1 MSIKL
6 KMIPQKISSPKPPQA
21 IRSLFSGVWEVIS
34 TIGSYI
40 ILAIAN
46 IVMRIV
52 DFMLEFLKR
61 FNGRFVMFSKASQ
74 SRLGSYFSKNSKSR
88 VGMMVIY
95 AGLSRNPEDI
105 LGIVLM
111 YSIMLSAA
119 TTFLAVATGPEPYF
133 GMPPRLIIVLAMVAP
148 FVATWAFFYVVFLV
162 LIDRRTSCVEKVL
175 PDVLTMISQNMIAGM
190 TVYNSLWIAARPEF
204 GPLAL
209 EIQTV
214 ARETLGGESFEK
226 SLMNMSERIKSY
238 KLSRSVK
245 LMIQGMRSGG
255 ELPTVLQEI
264 ANDIRAEQNLFK
276 RMSAQTTS
284 QAMFILFALL
294 IGAPLLFSSSLQFVT
309 IFNAIYEKVGFS
321 DESNS
326 MPQQSGMISLQKL
339 PITAAFFFQYA
350 VLTLLISGLFG
361 ALLIGLIKNGKLSS
375 GVPLMPV
382 IAILSVII
390 FWLMTIL
397 LGSFFKGMMTM

>member
-1 MSIKL
+1 MPSIAA
-6 KMIPQKISSPKPPQA
+6 PKPQQKVKSFFGG
-21 IRSLFSGVWEVIS
+21 IWDVVS
-34 TIGSYI
+34 TLGSYI

-46 IVMRIV
+46 VVMRLV
-52 DFMLEFLKR
+52 DFLLDILKK
-61 FNGRFVMFSKASQ
+61 FNLRFVRFSKASQ
-74 SRLGSYFSKNSKSR
+74 TRLGQRFSKNSKSR

-111 YSIMLSAA
+111 YSIMLSIA

-133 GMPPRLIIVLAMVAP
+133 GLPPRLLILLALVGP
-148 FVATWAFFYVVFLV
+148 FVATWAFFYVIFLV
-162 LIDRRTSCVEKVL
+162 LIDRRTSSVEKVL

-209 EIQTV
+209 EIQAV
-214 ARETLGGESFEK
+214 ARETLGGESFER

-264 ANDIRAEQNLFK
+264 ANDIRAEQNLYK

-309 IFNAIYEKVGFS
+309 IFNKIYEKVGFNDDLS
-321 DESNS
+321 A
-326 MPQQSGMISLQKL
+326 MPQQTGMIALQKL
-339 PITAAFFFQYA
+339 PISANFFFQYA
-350 VLTLLISGLFG
+350 IITLFVLSMFG
-361 ALLIGLIKNGKLSS
+361 SLLIGLIKTGKLSS

-382 IAILSVII
+382 IAPLSVII
-390 FWLMTIL
+390 FYLMTVAL
-397 LGSFFKGMMTM
+397 SSFFKGMMTM

>member
-1 MSIKL
+1 MSVKL
-6 KMIPQKISSPKPPQA
+6 KMPQKITPPRPPQA
-21 IRSLFSGVWEVIS
+21 IKSMFSGFWDVIS
-34 TIGSYI
+34 TVGSYI

-46 IVMRIV
+46 IVMRVV
-52 DFMLEFLKR
+52 DFMLEILKR

-148 FVATWAFFYVVFLV
+148 FAATWAFFYVIFLV
-162 LIDRRTSCVEKVL
+162 LIDRRTACVEKVL

-226 SLMNMSERIKSY
+226 SLMNMSERINSY

-284 QAMFILFALL
+284 QAMFILFAIL

-309 IFNAIYEKVGFS
+309 IFNAIYEKVGLGDS
-321 DESNS
+321 SSS

-339 PITAAFFFQYA
+339 PITANFFFQYA
-350 VLTLLISGLFG
+350 VITLAVSGLFG

-382 IAILSVII
+382 VAVLAVII
-390 FWLMTIL
+390 FWVMTIG

>member
-1 MSIKL
+1 M
-6 KMIPQKISSPKPPQA
+6 PQKIATPRPLQA
-21 IRSLFSGVWEVIS
+21 IKSLLDGVLEVIS
-34 TIGSYI
+34 TAGSYV

-46 IVMRIV
+46 VVMRIV
-52 DFMLEFLKR
+52 DFMLELTKR
-61 FNGRFVMFSKASQ
+61 FNSRFVRFSKGSQ

-88 VGMMVIY
+88 VGMMVVY
-95 AGLSRNPEDI
+95 AGLSRNPEDM

-133 GMPPRLIIVLAMVAP
+133 GLPPRLIILMAMVGP
-148 FVATWAFFYVVFLV
+148 FAVTWTLFYVVFMV
-162 LIDRRTSCVEKVL
+162 LIDRRTSSVEKVL
-175 PDVLTMISQNMIAGM
+175 PDILTMISQNMIAGM

-204 GPLAL
+204 GPLAM

-309 IFNAIYEKVGFS
+309 IFNRIYEKVGFN
-321 DESNS
+321 DETSAL
-326 MPQQSGMISLQKL
+326 PQQTGMISLQKL
-339 PITAAFFFQYA
+339 PISSTFFFQYA
-350 VLTLLISGLFG
+350 VITLFVLGIFG

-375 GVPLMPV
+375 GVPLVPV
-382 IAILSVII
+382 IALLSVLI
-390 FWLMTIL
+390 FWLMTIA

>member
-1 MSIKL
+1 MLEGI
-6 KMIPQKISSPKPPQA
+6 
-21 IRSLFSGVWEVIS
+21 WEVIN

-52 DFMLEFLKR
+52 DFGLEFLKK

-111 YSIMLSAA
+111 YSIMISAA
-119 TTFLAVATGPEPYF
+119 TTFLAVATGPIPIF
-133 GMPPRLIIVLAMVAP
+133 GLPPRVIILLAMIAP
-148 FVATWAFFYVVFLV
+148 FAATWAFFYVIFLV
-162 LIDRRTSCVEKVL
+162 LIDKRTSCVEKVL

-204 GPLAL
+204 GPLAM

-214 ARETLGGESFEK
+214 ARETLGGEAFEK
-226 SLMNMSERIKSY
+226 SLLNMSERISSY

-264 ANDIRAEQNLFK
+264 ANDIRSEQNLFK

-309 IFNAIYEKVGFS
+309 IFNAIYEKVGFN
-321 DESNS
+321 DNTNS
-326 MPQQSGMISLQKL
+326 MPQQTGMISLHKL
-339 PITAAFFFQYA
+339 PISANFFFQYA
-350 VLTLLISGLFG
+350 VITLGVSGLFG

-382 IAILSVII
+382 VAVLSIFI

-397 LGSFFKGMMTM
+397 LGSFFRGMMTM

>member
-1 MSIKL
+1 
-6 KMIPQKISSPKPPQA
+6 
-21 IRSLFSGVWEVIS
+21 
-34 TIGSYI
+34 
-40 ILAIAN
+40 
-46 IVMRIV
+46 
-52 DFMLEFLKR
+52 
-61 FNGRFVMFSKASQ
+61 
-74 SRLGSYFSKNSKSR
+74 
-88 VGMMVIY
+88 MVVY

-111 YSIMLSAA
+111 YSIMLSVA
-119 TTFLAVATGPEPYF
+119 TTFLAMATGPEPYF
-133 GMPPRLIIVLAMVAP
+133 GMPPRLIILLALVVP
-148 FVATWAFFYVVFLV
+148 FIATWVFFYVIFLV
-162 LIDRRTSCVEKVL
+162 LIDRRTASVEKVL

-226 SLMNMSERIKSY
+226 SLMNMSERINSY

-284 QAMFILFALL
+284 QAMFILFAII
-294 IGAPLLFSSSLQFVT
+294 IGAPLLFSASLQFVT
-309 IFNAIYEKVGFS
+309 IFNSIYEKVGF
-321 DESNS
+321 DNGD
-326 MPQQSGMISLQKL
+326 MTAMQSGMISLSKL
-339 PITAAFFFQYA
+339 PITAEFFFQYSVITLI
-350 VLTLLISGLFG
+350 VLGMFG
-361 ALLIGLIKNGKLSS
+361 GLLIGLIKNGKLSS

-382 IAILSVII
+382 IPVLAVVV
-390 FWLMTIL
+390 FWLFTIV
-397 LGSFFKGMMTM
+397 LGSFFKGMMNM